1 MPRVLHRTLHTC
13 GLARCC
19 CILSHTMIDAS
30 GKHAQ
35 KCCFGNTNCRPH
47 SLTHVVSSIF
57 PLYIAL
63 IVLAALSTGFTKART
78 MTTMRTSVAP
88 QQQQRAAAA
97 TKRLISAV
105 CRRPDPCS
113 VEVYHLMGRATL
125 ATTTPHIHL
134 TWTMI
139 NQVGATRL
147 ACTNLCALTR
157 GSRDSP
163 RTVLARSFC
172 LFQN

>member
-1 MPRVLHRTLHTC
+1 MHLAGTPKSVVLATRIA
-13 GLARCC
+13 G
-19 CILSHTMIDAS
+19 
-30 GKHAQ
+30 
-35 KCCFGNTNCRPH
+35 PH
-47 SLTHVVSSIF
+47 SLTHVVPSIF
-57 PLYIAL
+57 PLYIAP

-78 MTTMRTSVAP
+78 MTTMRTAVAR

-97 TKRLISAV
+97 KRLISAV

-125 ATTTPHIHL
+125 AITTPQIHL
-134 TWTMI
+134 TSTTI
-139 NQVGATRL
+139 NQVGTTRL

-172 LFQN
+172 LLQN